1 MAWIYL
7 IIAGIF
13 EVVWSTMMKL
23 SHGFSILSYSI
34 LTIVGMILS
43 FAGLIIATKHLPIS
57 IAYPIWTGIG
67 AVGSVL
73 VGVFLFHENLNW
85 FTLLFVALLIVG
97 IIGIKITSGE

>member
-13 EVVWSTMMKL
+13 EVVWSTCMKL
-23 SHGFSILSYSI
+23 SDGFHNILFAFLTVVGVI
-34 LTIVGMILS
+34 LN

-57 IAYPIWTGIG
+57 IVYPVWTGIG

-73 VGVFLFHENLNW
+73 VGIFLFHENLNLW
-85 FTLLFVALLIVG
+85 TIFFVALLI
-97 IIGIKITSGE
+97 ISILGIKLTAK

>member
-13 EVVWSTMMKL
+13 EVVWSTCMKL
-23 SHGFSILSYSI
+23 SDGFHNILFAFLTVVGVI
-34 LTIVGMILS
+34 LN

-57 IAYPIWTGIG
+57 IVYPVWTGIG

-73 VGVFLFHENLNW
+73 VGIFLFRENLNLW
-85 FTLLFVALLIVG
+85 TIFFVALLI
-97 IIGIKITSGE
+97 ISILGIKLTAK

>member
-13 EVVWSTMMKL
+13 EVVWSTFMKL

-57 IAYPIWTGIG
+57 IAYPVWTGIG

-73 VGVFLFHENLNW
+73 VGIFLFHEDLNW
-85 FTLLFVALLIVG
+85 ITLLFVGLLIVG

>member
-13 EVVWSTMMKL
+13 EVVWSTCMKL
-23 SHGFSILSYSI
+23 SDGFHNILFAFLTVVGVI
-34 LTIVGMILS
+34 LN

-57 IAYPIWTGIG
+57 IVYPVWTGIG

-73 VGVFLFHENLNW
+73 VGIVLFRENLNLW
-85 FTLLFVALLIVG
+85 TIFFVALLI
-97 IIGIKITSGE
+97 ISILGIKLTAK

>member
-7 IIAGIF
+7 IVAGIF

-34 LTIVGMILS
+34 LTVVGMILS

-73 VGVFLFHENLNW
+73 VGIFLFHEDLNW
-85 FTLLFVALLIVG
+85 ITLLFVGLLIVG

>member
-13 EVVWSTMMKL
+13 EVVWSTCMKL
-23 SHGFSILSYSI
+23 SDGFHNILFAFLTVVGVI
-34 LTIVGMILS
+34 LN

-57 IAYPIWTGIG
+57 IVYPVWTGIG

-73 VGVFLFHENLNW
+73 VGIFLFHENLNLW
-85 FTLLFVALLIVG
+85 TIFLLLY
-97 IIGIKITSGE
+97 

>member
-13 EVVWSTMMKL
+13 EVVWSTCMKL
-23 SHGFSILSYSI
+23 SDGFHNILFAFLTVVGVI
-34 LTIVGMILS
+34 LN

-57 IAYPIWTGIG
+57 IVYPVWTGIG

-73 VGVFLFHENLNW
+73 VGIFYSMKRCQLVDHLFCC
-85 FTLLFVALLIVG
+85 FTDYQH
-97 IIGIKITSGE
+97 SGY